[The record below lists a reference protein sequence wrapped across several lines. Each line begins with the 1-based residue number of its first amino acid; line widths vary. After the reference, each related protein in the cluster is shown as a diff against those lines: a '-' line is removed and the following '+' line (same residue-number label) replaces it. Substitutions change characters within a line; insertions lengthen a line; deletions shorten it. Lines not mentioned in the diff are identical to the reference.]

1 VAHAGDAPDADAA
14 DWQSDV
20 AAWLR
25 VRDET
30 AARRLMATLYP
41 QVISIIR
48 ARLPRRTDAEDLAQD
63 VFVKVFERLHTYD
76 GRAPLPH
83 WVSRI
88 AVNVCLDALR
98 AEKRRP
104 ELRWADL
111 SEKQAEV
118 LEEAMMLAPAASLDS
133 VSAGELAEKLLET
146 LSPEERQVI
155 QMLDLEGRTSVE
167 VEALTG
173 WSAVAV
179 RVRAFR
185 ARRKLRKRM
194 LNLEKQTT

>member
-1 VAHAGDAPDADAA
+1 MVGLFPLVV
-14 DWQSDV
+14 SI
-20 AAWLR
+20 
-25 VRDET
+25 VRT
-30 AARRLMATLYP
+30 
-41 QVISIIR
+41 
-48 ARLPRRTDAEDLAQD
+48 RLPRRTDAEDLAQD
-63 VFVKVFERLHTYD
+63 VFVKVFERLDRYN
-76 GRAPLPH
+76 GSAPLTH

-111 SEKQAEV
+111 GEN
-118 LEEAMMLAPAASLDS
+118 EAAALDATLAGAPSSGLDAAG
-133 VSAGELAEKLLET
+133 AGELAEKLLET
-146 LSPEERQVI
+146 LSPDERQVL

-173 WSAVAV
+173 WSAVAI

-185 ARRKLRKRM
+185 ARRKLRKT
-194 LNLEKQTT
+194 LLKLERQKR